1 MTMTTG
7 EDLNALYGTMISP
20 SARVA
25 IPDEWLPAIHVAM
38 QEFVDLPTE
47 IRAFIIVV
55 GIITDAE
62 GDLAI
67 QLAVTRE
74 YVSDAGMQQ
83 VYAIC
88 DRALEATS
96 AIGVRN

>member
-1 MTMTTG
+1 MTG
-7 EDLNALYGTMISP
+7 DDLNALYGAMISP
-20 SARVA
+20 TAPVA
-25 IPDEWLPAIHVAM
+25 IPDAWLPAIHIAM

-67 QLAVTRE
+67 QLGVTRE
-74 YVSDAGMQQ
+74 YITDDGMQQ
-83 VYAIC
+83 VYDIC